1 MKKEKEIMAAARQSP
16 FESVTIN
23 LEHDIDEQYQYQP
36 GEIIRGKIGKFK
48 TLILFYKYEEYLN
61 GMFS

>member
-1 MKKEKEIMAAARQSP
+1 MAVAKQSP

-36 GEIIRGKIGKFK
+36 GEIIRGKIGKCF
-48 TLILFYKYEEYLN
+48 TLTIINHSWKNWKMFYTN
-61 GMFS
+61 NN

>member
-1 MKKEKEIMAAARQSP
+1 MTYWYTGPCEERKEIMAAARQSP

-48 TLILFYKYEEYLN
+48 TLILFPQI
-61 GMFS
+61 